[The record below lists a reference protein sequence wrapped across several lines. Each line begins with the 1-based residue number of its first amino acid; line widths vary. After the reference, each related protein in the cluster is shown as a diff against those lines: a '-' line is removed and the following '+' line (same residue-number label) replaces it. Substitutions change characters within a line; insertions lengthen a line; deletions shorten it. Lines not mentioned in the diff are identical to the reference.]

1 MKQCTKV
8 RTNGAEILV
17 PLLQASL
24 PCSSNEGYGLKML
37 EGRSSSSF
45 DSSLLSD
52 GEGMSLCSKNERL

>member
-8 RTNGAEILV
+8 RTNQAEILV
-17 PLLQASL
+17 PLQASL